1 MPRKEE
7 YWKNAE
13 LNKKKVRQYRLR
25 NRDYI
30 RAMNAI
36 YMREKY
42 SKKKKMIST
51 WKHIGMKL
59 FENETWDDI
68 WYYYNN
74 TDLCTGCGCEFSETC
89 RKTLDHDHDTGY
101 IRGILCYSCN
111 RCDVLNNIF

>member
-7 YWKNAE
+7 YWKDAQKCKDAAKRYRAK
-13 LNKKKVRQYRLR
+13 NKDIVRLR
-25 NRDYI
+25 
-30 RAMNAI
+30 NAI

-59 FENETWDDI
+59 FEDETWDDI
-68 WYYYNN
+68 WYAYCH
-74 TDLCTGCGCEFSETC
+74 TDECTYCGCEFGEGC
-89 RKTLDHDHDTGY
+89 RKTLDHDHDTGF

-111 RCDVLNNIF
+111 RSDVLKNLF